1 MITFSYQNF
10 VAILKAFPLC
20 PKPKALG
27 VKHIPFN
34 EPVLYVYNH
43 VTRRAEPL
51 FLGLAAPSSPPIRFL
66 AEITLLGDYLLER
79 TRKDIINSVFSTT
92 FQMRNKRN
100 IIIHFLFEK
109 MVNILTKY
117 FIAQMKKFK
126 VIPVYL
132 HEPSA
137 KEERLVKRRINRQA
151 LVDCLASLEA
161 HIPLAIAPSGGST
174 YEEAENAAIGTIVPT
189 LASFL
194 YRRGKIVKIIPCVI
208 QEKPPV
214 TKKTYGHYL
223 ADRIFLFCL
232 LKKILSR
239 LEEREYQRPRVT
251 VQFLPPLTFPYPYPS
266 KAEKIAFVHKLQKMM
281 FEALNSHSTSTE
293 QITAY

>member
-20 PKPKALG
+20 PKPEALG
-27 VKHIPFN
+27 VKHISFN

-51 FLGLAAPSSPPIRFL
+51 FLGLTAPSSPPIRFL

-92 FQMRNKRN
+92 FQMRIKRN
-100 IIIHFLFEK
+100 ILSHFLFQK
-109 MVNILTKY
+109 IVNILTKY

-132 HEPSA
+132 HEPSS

-151 LVDCLASLEA
+151 LVDCLASLEG

-174 YEEAENAAIGTIVPT
+174 YEEA
-189 LASFL
+189 
-194 YRRGKIVKIIPCVI
+194 
-208 QEKPPV
+208 
-214 TKKTYGHYL
+214 
-223 ADRIFLFCL
+223 
-232 LKKILSR
+232 
-239 LEEREYQRPRVT
+239 
-251 VQFLPPLTFPYPYPS
+251 
-266 KAEKIAFVHKLQKMM
+266 
-281 FEALNSHSTSTE
+281 
-293 QITAY
+293 